1 MNDHVHV
8 LVLRS
13 KYRIEYLVN
22 QLKGA
27 ATAALKLKRTPWTR
41 GCWKVFIND
50 EEVLRAAAEYIEA
63 NPAAAGLPPQDWAF
77 VVPLSGEE

>member
-13 KYRIEYLVN
+13 NYRIEYLVN

-27 ATAALKLKRTPWTR
+27 ATGLLKVKRTVWTR
-41 GCWKVFIND
+41 GCWKVFITNS
-50 EEVLRAAAEYIEA
+50 EALVAAAEYIGA
-63 NPAAAGLPPQDWAF
+63 NPASAGLGTQSWEF
-77 VVPLSGEE
+77 VTPLAV

>member
-27 ATAALKLKRTPWTR
+27 ATRALKLERTPWTR
-41 GCWKVFIND
+41 GCWKVFINNT
-50 EEVLRAAAEYIEA
+50 EALVAAADYIEA
-63 NPAAAGLPPQDWAF
+63 NPGCAGLAVQRWDF
-77 VVPLSGEE
+77 VKPLPA

>member
-1 MNDHVHV
+1 MNDHVHIV
-8 LVLRS
+8 VLRS

-50 EEVLRAAAEYIEA
+50 DPPV
-63 NPAAAGLPPQDWAF
+63 AGLPPQHWGF
-77 VVPLSGEE
+77 VTPLPGEE